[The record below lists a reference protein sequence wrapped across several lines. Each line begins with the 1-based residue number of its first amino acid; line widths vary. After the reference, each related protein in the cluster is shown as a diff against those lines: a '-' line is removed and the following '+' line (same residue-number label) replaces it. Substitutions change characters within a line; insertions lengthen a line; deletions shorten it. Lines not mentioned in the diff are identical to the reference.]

1 MRFPPRTLAA
11 IADGTLDLAF
21 RRWQRPMVRPGGT
34 QRTAIGLVG
43 FESVEVVSREAISDE
58 QAMRAGF
65 DSADELLMF
74 LDRKPAG
81 EIYRVSLRFAGP
93 DPRVALRD
101 TLPGEAE
108 LDDLVRRLAR
118 LDRASSHGPWTR
130 QTLEMIAANPERRAG
145 ELAAELGRERLPFK
159 VDVRK
164 LKELGLTESLPIGYR
179 LSPRGRAVLEGLKG
193 TSATVARTANSA

>member
-11 IADGTLDLAF
+11 IADDKLDLAF
-21 RRWQRPMVRPGGT
+21 RRWRKPMVKPGGT

-43 FESVEVVSREAISDE
+43 FTAVEVVPREAISDDE
-58 QAMRAGF
+58 ARRAGF
-65 DSADELLMF
+65 GSVGELLGF
-74 LDRKPAG
+74 LDRKPEG
-81 EIYRVSLRFAGP
+81 EIYRVSLRLAGP

-101 TLPGEAE
+101 ALPDEAE
-108 LDDLVRRLAR
+108 LADLERRLAR

-130 QTLEMIAANPERRAG
+130 QTLEAIAANPELRAG
-145 ELAAELGRERLPFK
+145 ELAADMNRERLPFK

-179 LSPRGRAVLEGLKG
+179 LSPRGRAVLVRLKR
-193 TSATVARTANSA
+193 S